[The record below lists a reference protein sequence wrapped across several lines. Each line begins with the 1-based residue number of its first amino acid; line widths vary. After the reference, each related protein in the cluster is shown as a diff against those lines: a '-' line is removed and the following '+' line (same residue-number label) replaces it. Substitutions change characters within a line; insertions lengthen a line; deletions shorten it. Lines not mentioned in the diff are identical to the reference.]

1 MNEYKGGYNRT
12 MLFHVYKTL
21 DGLYAEEKICNIY
34 NVGCKEDKKR
44 INGKNVIKC
53 SKEEIDSIEEQ
64 SYNQIIRLVPN
75 YISSYEL
82 QLEINYIV
90 YVDKKHNNSLYVKS
104 DICNNYNISPLSTKT
119 INKITYCNVT
129 EEDLNMIEQKSQ
141 YENPILKRKYI
152 NIEFKDEKKPV
163 RSLFIYYRDLTTDKL
178 YVNRETLEK
187 IRDLNIEIEGSPEII
202 DNKNCYT
209 ITENQIIEFEEKS
222 SSHGIEKIVITNIY
236 NEKKEN
242 TNQYEIVLIYKDC
255 NTNKLYIEKDK
266 ATRGYSND
274 TKVILNKECY
284 ETSIIELENNNNRK
298 YIIVDVYT
306 KSKDEEEKKEE
317 DYSFIV
323 CNCNDEIFIPQQ
335 VMEKFNIESEFMK
348 KIRVNHEIYER
359 ITKESLDDLLNKY
372 KYIKAIYKKI
382 VPTKK

>member
-64 SYNQIIRLVPN
+64 SYNQVIRLVPN

-129 EEDLNMIEQKSQ
+129 EEDLNMIEQNSQ

-306 KSKDEEEKKEE
+306 KSKDEKEKKEE